1 MDVNIAQKN
10 ENIHLYTMKV
20 LQLHQQVD
28 SKHNECI
35 TKKTYTL
42 NPLY

>member
-1 MDVNIAQKN
+1 MDVNIGQKN
-10 ENIHLYTMKV
+10 ENIHLYTMIV
-20 LQLHQQVD
+20 MQLDQQVD
-28 SKHNECI
+28 GKHNECI